1 MKLPLAP
8 LVGLVALLVACC
20 SAQLSSDYLGMYND
34 YDLYGQGYGAEGYG
48 QDYED
53 QPSDQKNSWNPY
65 SAYYG
70 DEYGDYFFKDPAE
83 VAQDCT
89 VGVDGKVTF
98 AGTAACDVKLTGA
111 DKTVPNL
118 KGGLDGV
125 YTVTACESGRP
136 LYTRQKSPKNEDRV
150 LWYSTMFRDWDVTNG
165 TAPKNDDVLMYGGRG
180 GEETRP
186 QFVLTDWHVA
196 SEFMKD
202 FNGFEEY
209 SKDARKTVKDIS
221 STTGTSPIKDI
232 DLEVELQRLHS
243 SVDLNSYENKP
254 VPRPPEDS

>member
-8 LVGLVALLVACC
+8 LVALLVACC

-89 VGVDGKVTF
+89 VGADGKVTF
-98 AGTAACDVKLTGA
+98 AG
-111 DKTVPNL
+111 
-118 KGGLDGV
+118 GGCALGGPRRANAWPVD
-125 YTVTACESGRP
+125 APSRP
-136 LYTRQKSPKNEDRV
+136 A
-150 LWYSTMFRDWDVTNG
+150 W
-165 TAPKNDDVLMYGGRG
+165 
-180 GEETRP
+180 
-186 QFVLTDWHVA
+186 
-196 SEFMKD
+196 
-202 FNGFEEY
+202 
-209 SKDARKTVKDIS
+209 ARM
-221 STTGTSPIKDI
+221 GWA
-232 DLEVELQRLHS
+232 EVEHRLDERS
-243 SVDLNSYENKP
+243 ARQGE
-254 VPRPPEDS
+254 